1 MSKNSK
7 NIPATINNEAT
18 SGIGALP
25 SEAKP
30 KQVKQQEFGQLA
42 PSDQPDDLGSTSVAS
57 KSRSTR
63 RRARR
68 IHRYPARLDDGAAR
82 HPKWKRP
89 NALKHGFYSGA
100 PLIPGEDPL
109 EFNKLHAELIEEW
122 KPLGPTLQFALRRLA
137 DSMWRM
143 RRLNKFTQTQLSLTT
158 FDPRS
163 PSFDEAWG
171 LIMFSER
178 LRAEPE
184 TCFDKASKYLRADK
198 IDHLKQKFPRSNY
211 QSTSEW
217 AEAVTNEILLL
228 SYPAIDPGKDLEAP
242 PGMDKDV
249 VREAAREWKTEQKVA
264 GCMLYA
270 SEILEYDFKE
280 TERVE
285 ARTARQIRHCAELKA
300 LEELRSKT

>member
-7 NIPATINNEAT
+7 NVPATINNEAT
-18 SGIGALP
+18 SGIGALLP
-25 SEAKP
+25 EAKP
-30 KQVKQQEFGQLA
+30 QQVKQQEFGQLA
-42 PSDQPDDLGSTSVAS
+42 PSDQLDDLGSTSAAS
-57 KSRSTR
+57 KPRSTR

-100 PLIPGEDPL
+100 PLIPGEDAR
-109 EFNKLHAELIEEW
+109 EFNKLHAELIVEW

-163 PSFDEAWG
+163 PSFNEAWG
-171 LIMFSER
+171 LIMFIEC
-178 LRAEPE
+178 LRSEPE

-198 IDHLKQKFPRSNY
+198 IDHLEQKFPRSNY

-217 AEAVTNEILLL
+217 AKAVTSEILLVL
-228 SYPAIDPGKDLEAP
+228 YPGIDPGKDLEAP
-242 PGMDKDV
+242 GIDKHV
-249 VREAAREWKTEQKVA
+249 VMEAAREWKTEQKVA

-280 TERVE
+280 TARLE
-285 ARTARQIRHCAELKA
+285 ARIVSQIRHCAELKA